1 MGGNERSERPSVGSG
16 IRQEGRTDDKR
27 RSRDEEPRY
36 HARPPL
42 SQPSAEPTPWEAT
55 RRQLE
60 EAELSWLVT
69 VRPDGRPHATPVV
82 AVWVDDALHFTT
94 GDKEQKAANLRFGD
108 RVLLQ
113 AGRLDWQGGIDVVVE
128 GRATLATDETLLA
141 QLAAAWRGRWDGRWG
156 YELKDGRCT
165 TPPGSPCSPTRCGR
179 RRYSPSPRAPSG
191 TRCTVS
197 RQAEPVQAM
206 GMVQSLSYSS
216 WRRSQLMGWS
226 PSARPFGA
234 RSRIA

>member
-1 MGGNERSERPSVGSG
+1 MKSPV
-16 IRQEGRTDDKR
+16 TTLD
-27 RSRDEEPRY
+27 PRY
-36 HARPPL
+36 
-42 SQPSAEPTPWEAT
+42 SEPSAEPTPWEAT

-128 GRATLATDETLLA
+128 GRATLTTDETLLA

-156 YELKDGRCT
+156 LRAEGR
-165 TPPGSPCSPTRCGR
+165 PLAPLR
-179 RRYSPSPRAPSG
+179 RVPRAHLLGAAGKG
-191 TRCTVS
+191 TRL
-197 RQAEPVQAM
+197 RRGHLRAHGAPFPVRLSQFRRW
-206 GMVQSLSYSS
+206 GLVHTLSYSS
-216 WRRSQLMGWS
+216 WRRSQLMG
-226 PSARPFGA
+226 
-234 RSRIA
+234 